1 MSDIKKTI
9 TSVPS
14 ATAGTSVGSALKMPK
29 MKALPKATDK
39 PSKFFKSEDFGNIK
53 RPSIEHLRVF
63 LEQHRGKIGRKQ

>member
-1 MSDIKKTI
+1 MSDIKKSI

-14 ATAGTSVGSALKMPK
+14 ATAGTSVPSAMKMPK
-29 MKALPKATDK
+29 AKGMAKATDK

-63 LEQHRGKIGRKQ
+63 LEKHRSKR